1 MERKGDSRLFPP
13 SYSKHPKNGES
24 KSTTFFRSKNS
35 DILLD
40 YEMDLKE
47 YLVKLLG
54 FLDIEGKVL
63 ESLRGLYKV
72 LRKAEHY
79 LLE

>member
-1 MERKGDSRLFPP
+1 
-13 SYSKHPKNGES
+13 
-24 KSTTFFRSKNS
+24 
-35 DILLD
+35 
-40 YEMDLKE
+40 MDLKE

-54 FLDIEGKVL
+54 FLDKEGKVL
-63 ESLRGLYKV
+63 ESLRDLYKV